1 MRALA
6 KFAIRRAPRRRL
18 WLSVGLT
25 AALIAGWLATPVSP
39 HVDSSRSA
47 IVAMKPGEDVKSAML
62 RAGASV
68 KEAAAVSG
76 LLKEA
81 QAAGEFGQGAALR
94 VVFGSM
100 AGEDPRLASLRIV
113 GRDGRPFLIDRAYD
127 GDLRLGGGG
136 DHGHVVVTVAE
147 EKIQGSLFDT
157 AERVGADPALVG
169 RGMALLAARLDFS
182 RDIRPGD
189 WLRLVFTRKTDA
201 DGDTLETGDLLYA
214 EVGDLRL
221 YAFGRDGHT
230 EFLDA
235 MGRSSSAPLLR
246 TPVTEARLTSAFG
259 MRHHPILGYSRLHQG
274 VDFAAPLGTPVL
286 AAGDGVVV
294 EARPWQGYGNW
305 LRIRH
310 AGGWQTGYAHLAA
323 YVGGVGPGVRV
334 RQGEV
339 VGYVGQTGL
348 ATGPHLHYEV
358 WLDGVRVDPMRAVSA
373 PAADLGPV
381 AAAEFAR
388 QRARIDELLTLADGR
403 VPKSLASAPAAA
415 VRYGELRLSR
425 L

>member
-1 MRALA
+1 
-6 KFAIRRAPRRRL
+6 
-18 WLSVGLT
+18 
-25 AALIAGWLATPVSP
+25 
-39 HVDSSRSA
+39 
-47 IVAMKPGEDVKSAML
+47 
-62 RAGASV
+62 
-68 KEAAAVSG
+68 
-76 LLKEA
+76 
-81 QAAGEFGQGAALR
+81 
-94 VVFGSM
+94 
-100 AGEDPRLASLRIV
+100 
-113 GRDGRPFLIDRAYD
+113 
-127 GDLRLGGGG
+127 
-136 DHGHVVVTVAE
+136 
-147 EKIQGSLFDT
+147 
-157 AERVGADPALVG
+157 
-169 RGMALLAARLDFS
+169 
-182 RDIRPGD
+182 
-189 WLRLVFTRKTDA
+189 
-201 DGDTLETGDLLYA
+201 
-214 EVGDLRL
+214 
-221 YAFGRDGHT
+221 
-230 EFLDA
+230 
-235 MGRSSSAPLLR
+235 
-246 TPVTEARLTSAFG
+246 